1 MVRIERET
9 IGAHHRMVA
18 SEFDLTL
25 QLVMARGAQT
35 LPVGAIKE
43 EGEVAFMSDNV
54 VNDGGWSGGVGIEHR
69 TETTGRIVG

>member
-1 MVRIERET
+1 MVRVERET

-18 SEFDLTL
+18 NEFDLTL

-43 EGEVAFMSDNV
+43 EVEVAFMSDNV
-54 VNDGGWSGGVGIEHR
+54 VNDGGWRGCVRVERYTEPTDGV
-69 TETTGRIVG
+69 VG